1 MSKKNALNY
10 NSVITQDNK
19 TNKQKE
25 DKFIFVNHFR
35 LEKNIKSKIIEWLL
49 TDVGDNLIIL
59 DFLLISFENMNRL
72 LTNRELKT
80 SKKEF
85 FTHYVNWIFFNTY
98 CD

>member
-1 MSKKNALNY
+1 MSNKTSLNY
-10 NSVITQDNK
+10 NSAITQEKKQNK
-19 TNKQKE
+19 KKE

-85 FTHYVNWIFFNTY
+85 FTYYVNWIYFNSC